1 MTEANFHES
10 LLCDIV
16 NINICARNGY
26 EAVGNDNESLNDSLQ
41 VLRVLIHST
50 SWNDKSQVR
59 FILISHLF
67 LFFFS

>member
-41 VLRVLIHST
+41 VLRVLIH
-50 SWNDKSQVR
+50 
-59 FILISHLF
+59 
-67 LFFFS
+67 